1 MAVDN
6 LQKFTGAIDP
16 KKNWP
21 LFLLLSVGWEIIEL
35 FIPFNFAIET
45 TINKITDIFMNVIG
59 YSFGVFFK

>member
-1 MAVDN
+1 LA
-6 LQKFTGAIDP
+6 LI
-16 KKNWP
+16 
-21 LFLLLSVGWEIIEL
+21 LLLSVGWEIIEL